1 MIPSK
6 LTLLGL
12 SDEPVSLETKMN
24 REEFINP
31 RDMDEVTAESDPR
44 RREMRRSTITTYRKE
59 ERLNEGDPVPDL
71 SLERLEETGSVGL
84 SHLGSRP
91 AVLIFGS
98 YT

>member
-12 SDEPVSLETKMN
+12 SDEPVSLEKKMN
-24 REEFINP
+24 REEFIDP

>member
-12 SDEPVSLETKMN
+12 SDEPVSLEKKMN
-24 REEFINP
+24 REEFIDP

-59 ERLNEGDPVPDL
+59 ERLNKGDPVPDL